1 MALLGVCAAADL
13 FSLYAGSRLAELID
27 TDTFSWTGELERAE
41 WLYRMSGVAQVSA
54 MLAAAVAFVVWF
66 RRSRINAGSFDAGS
80 QRMGPGWAVGGWLV
94 PVVNLWFPKKIA
106 NDIWDASLPPGADRT
121 PGARE
126 PRGLL
131 NGWWT
136 LWILTMVLG
145 QRASGMYRDAETLTE
160 IQDAVTFYLV
170 ADGVNIAAAVLAVL
184 VVRRITA
191 MQHAL
196 REHRTVLAAAP
207 L

>member
-1 MALLGVCAAADL
+1 
-13 FSLYAGSRLAELID
+13 
-27 TDTFSWTGELERAE
+27 
-41 WLYRMSGVAQVSA
+41 
-54 MLAAAVAFVVWF
+54 
-66 RRSRINAGSFDAGS
+66 
-80 QRMGPGWAVGGWLV
+80 
-94 PVVNLWFPKKIA
+94 
-106 NDIWDASLPPGADRT
+106 
-121 PGARE
+121 
-126 PRGLL
+126 
-131 NGWWT
+131 
-136 LWILTMVLG
+136 
-145 QRASGMYRDAETLTE
+145 MYRDAETLTE